1 MSYEKNTF
9 MFSEITPIVRTLIKL
24 KENYYLG
31 ILGSV
36 KGLGVNDNINGIDTY
51 DLRILIYKGGIILEQ
66 MRRTEDCD
74 SDDVII
80 SETFN
85 FDELPEKWP
94 LERTMDCDDFCN
106 AKEFENY
113 VSLKKFRKFT
123 EQFVK

>member
-1 MSYEKNTF
+1 ML
-9 MFSEITPIVRTLIKL
+9 SEITPIVRTLIKL

-36 KGLGVNDNINGIDTY
+36 KVLGVNDNINGIENY

-66 MRRTEDCD
+66 MRRTCDCD

-85 FDELPEKWP
+85 FDELPEKWA
-94 LERTMDCDDFCN
+94 LERTMDCEDYCT